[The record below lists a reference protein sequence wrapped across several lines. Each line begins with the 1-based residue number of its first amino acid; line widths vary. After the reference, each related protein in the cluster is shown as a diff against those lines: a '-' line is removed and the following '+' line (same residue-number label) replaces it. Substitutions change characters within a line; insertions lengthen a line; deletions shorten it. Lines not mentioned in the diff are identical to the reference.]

1 MPKSTLSLTIEKQ
14 QTITDS
20 KKTKTMKQTLLI
32 ILIIGLVSCQ
42 QKKLDRMQ
50 EIQDSIAQA
59 VLEKDSEILNFVS
72 VMTEIQE
79 NLDSIKQVE
88 EIVRIQA
95 GDGNEMKPSQKDQ
108 IVSDIQT
115 IQELLHKNKE
125 LVALLQ
131 KQLNASGSKVAELQ
145 RAILV
150 LNRQV
155 EQKDTEI
162 ATLQAELQKLQIDIS
177 GLTTRL
183 ESMTKES
190 LYKDQVIQQ
199 KSKTIEDQT
208 VAMNTGYYAFGTVK
222 ELYDNGVVDKE
233 GGILGI
239 GRTLK
244 IRKDFNREYFTM
256 VDIRELTSL
265 ELHVNKAK
273 LVTPH
278 PEGSYHFEGE
288 KPVESLVIDQP
299 KEFWKTSK
307 YLIIVVD

>member
-1 MPKSTLSLTIEKQ
+1 MLYEV
-14 QTITDS
+14 IT
-20 KKTKTMKQTLLI
+20 
-32 ILIIGLVSCQ
+32 
-42 QKKLDRMQ
+42 
-50 EIQDSIAQA
+50 
-59 VLEKDSEILNFVS
+59 
-72 VMTEIQE
+72 
-79 NLDSIKQVE
+79 E

-183 ESMTKES
+183 ESMTRNNF
-190 LYKDQVIQQ
+190 V
-199 KSKTIEDQT
+199 
-208 VAMNTGYYAFGTVK
+208 
-222 ELYDNGVVDKE
+222 
-233 GGILGI
+233 
-239 GRTLK
+239 
-244 IRKDFNREYFTM
+244 
-256 VDIRELTSL
+256 
-265 ELHVNKAK
+265 
-273 LVTPH
+273 
-278 PEGSYHFEGE
+278 
-288 KPVESLVIDQP
+288 
-299 KEFWKTSK
+299 
-307 YLIIVVD
+307 